1 MIEIQLT
8 TALAIYSILVGLM
21 AAAIWLYT
29 ELSVTRKQRDLGN
42 QFLWRCM
49 FCGCTYLDE
58 SANAISKC
66 PRCESLNSLADAG
79 APRNLPTPVVPETSL
94 QAQKQGGGSKRKR
107 QGGNRGPRK
116 RR

>member
-8 TALAIYSILVGLM
+8 TALALYSVLIGLM
-21 AAAIWLYT
+21 GAGIWLYT
-29 ELSVTRKQRDLGN
+29 EFSVTRKQQFLGE

-58 SANAISKC
+58 SGSSISKC
-66 PRCESLNSLADAG
+66 PRCDSLNSLKDAG
-79 APRNLPTPVVPETSL
+79 APHNLPDLGENEPENTGESS
-94 QAQKQGGGSKRKR
+94 GGGSKRKR
-107 QGGNRGPRK
+107 RGGRRGPRK